1 MDATLP
7 DYLIREQ
14 AAVGA
19 LVVFGILRVI
29 TAAVACARGW
39 RILVVEQAFIGVAVL
54 WCAPQL
60 FEWLWHPTSTNAL
73 AELEGNAVGC
83 AIALFFA
90 PILSHRLGYE

>member
-1 MDATLP
+1 MDTTLP

-19 LVVFGILRVI
+19 LVVFGIMRVI
-29 TAAVACARGW
+29 VAAIARAHGW
-39 RILVVEQAFIGVAVL
+39 RILAVEHAFIGVAVL

-60 FEWLWHPTSTNAL
+60 IDLLWDPSSVSAL
-73 AELEGNAVGC
+73 AELEGKAAGC
-83 AIALFFA
+83 AIALFFS

>member
-1 MDATLP
+1 MDAMLP
-7 DYLIREQ
+7 DYLVREQ

-19 LVVFGILRVI
+19 LVAFGVMRVI
-29 TAAVACARGW
+29 VAAVACARGW
-39 RILVVEQAFIGVAVL
+39 RILAVEQAFIGVAVL

-60 FEWLWHPTSTNAL
+60 FDWLWDPSSSNAL
-73 AELEGNAVGC
+73 AELEGNAAGC